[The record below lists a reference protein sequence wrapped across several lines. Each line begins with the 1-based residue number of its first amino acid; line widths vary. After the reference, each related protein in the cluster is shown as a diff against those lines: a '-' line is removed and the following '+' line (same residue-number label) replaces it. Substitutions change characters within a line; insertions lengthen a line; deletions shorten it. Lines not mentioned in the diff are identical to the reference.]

1 MKRRIIWQILL
12 HVILTGLVIYIFCS
26 HGVIDTYLDKNTSFL
41 ILPLVGFLVA
51 DLIARVAYYAS
62 GRSIK
67 GKAIYHLLNGAAWGF
82 LLYCLFDRAH
92 SFYGVLVSTY
102 PRSSFISDM
111 ASYIPSVKS
120 LNVPLVVFVLGMTIY
135 SVSRISELLQTKR
148 KVKHLG
154 EAYGIA
160 VMGFA
165 VWGVVQGFREFWQPL
180 SYIAW
185 IPFTV
190 CMLMSIGKLSAY
202 RINSANGVFSDVC
215 RWYERALGKII
226 VIAILLGIYLAIIRP
241 EWIDHYRYAP
251 LVDWTIVVSIAYYT
265 YLNARSGLGAKHALP
280 LVFKTWRKHMQQVEI
295 KSGREFA
302 QLTNV
307 QEHFIKDGERGP
319 LLVHLTLLLGD
330 NEWHEERI
338 NSVLQPLINHRDI
351 RPPWYSFIW
360 KRRRIRRQNQET
372 RKKLV
377 NNIVT
382 SLEPEKITRMKTGYR
397 RMR

>member
-1 MKRRIIWQILL
+1 MKRRIFWQILL
-12 HVILTGLVIYIFCS
+12 HVLLIGLVIYIFCS
-26 HGVIDTYLDKNTSFL
+26 HGAIDNYLDKDTSFL
-41 ILPLVGFLVA
+41 ILPLVGFLMA
-51 DLIARVAYYAS
+51 DLIARLAYNALGS
-62 GRSIK
+62 SIQ

-82 LLYCLFDRAH
+82 LLYCLFDRAYA
-92 SFYGVLVSTY
+92 FYGVLVSTY

-120 LNVPLVVFVLGMTIY
+120 LNMPLVVFVFGMTIY
-135 SVSRISELLQTKR
+135 SVSRISERLQTKR
-148 KVKHLG
+148 KVKQLG
-154 EAYGIA
+154 EAYGIV

-165 VWGVVQGFREFWQPL
+165 MWGMVLEFREFWQPL

-190 CMLMSIGKLSAY
+190 CMLMALGKVSAY
-202 RINSANGVFSDVC
+202 GINSVNGIFSDVC
-215 RWYERALGKII
+215 RWYGGALGNII
-226 VIAILLGIYLAIIRP
+226 VIAILVGIYLAVIRP
-241 EWIDHYRYAP
+241 EWINHYRYAP
-251 LVDWTIVVSIAYYT
+251 LVDWTVVVSIVYYA
-265 YLNARSGLGAKHALP
+265 YLNARSGLGAPHALP

-307 QEHFIKDGERGP
+307 QERFIEGGERGP

-338 NSVLQPLINHRDI
+338 YSVLQPLINHHDI
-351 RPPWYSFIW
+351 KPPWLSFTW

-382 SLEPEKITRMKTGYR
+382 SLEPEKITRVKTGYR